1 MDQLESKLKDIL
13 SGLQL
18 DIMDQFRQISKVQ
31 EAPLKRVVTR
41 QLSDKDAYVIALG
54 DAHLGS
60 MFCNEEL
67 FKATVNFILNT
78 PNVYTILLGDLA
90 ETATRTSIGLGIFDE
105 KYHIDKQ
112 LDVIVELLKP
122 LADAGK
128 ILGMVTGNHEF
139 RVHAMSAVDPSKVIA
154 DRLGVEYFGY
164 QAYYC
169 LKVGGQT
176 YSLVAWHG
184 AGGSCNKVS
193 QMKAAEKLKETILAD
208 IYISGHTH
216 DRSYHDDD
224 INLIQDGELKR
235 HRRHYV
241 ACGSYLEA
249 SGGYAEM
256 KGLSPA
262 ATGGV
267 IIKLH
272 SDKKDVTVTY

>member
-18 DIMDQFRQISKVQ
+18 DIMDQFRQISRSQDPNLKKVVS
-31 EAPLKRVVTR
+31 KT
-41 QLSDKDAYVIALG
+41 LSDNDAAYIIALG

-60 MFCNEEL
+60 LFCNEKL
-67 FKATVNFILNT
+67 FSETINFILNT

-128 ILGMVTGNHEF
+128 ILGMVTGNHEY
-139 RVHAMSAVDPSKVIA
+139 RIHVMSAVDPSKVIA

-164 QAYYC
+164 QAYYSF
-169 LKVGGQT
+169 KVGGQS

-184 AGGSCNKVS
+184 AGASCTKVS
-193 QMKAAEKLKETILAD
+193 QMKAAEKESLRK
-208 IYISGHTH
+208 YC
-216 DRSYHDDD
+216 
-224 INLIQDGELKR
+224 NL
-235 HRRHYV
+235 
-241 ACGSYLEA
+241 
-249 SGGYAEM
+249 
-256 KGLSPA
+256 
-262 ATGGV
+262 
-267 IIKLH
+267 
-272 SDKKDVTVTY
+272 